1 MTVQHPII
9 TYRLRSNGTLPP
21 FLCKHPGSFAGM
33 YGVNTNKEG
42 FVPAW
47 LPPQETKYL
56 GMACGQV
63 DPDACPKCV
72 DVIGTKEELETYITG
87 ISTTWTVDS
96 QGVTGIRTE
105 TTTGTD
111 DAWNAPTVTNDIG
124 VGYTGPGLTTT
135 TTAPVSFDAPAGTVI
150 LHNANYTTRIVVE
163 TQNSAGVTT
172 SVEEF
177 IPTYQYNNI
186 TIVGV
191 STAVGIVTTTRIDEE
206 EVTTITTSTTT
217 TEATHED
224 VVENYSDSFTTVDV
238 DGEINKTR
246 VRTFRET
253 TKVRNPFDPVAA
265 TNELWTKYETVNEL

>member
-47 LPPQETKYL
+47 LPPQETQYL

-72 DVIGTKEELETYITG
+72 NVIETKEELETYITG

-111 DAWNAPTVTNDIG
+111 DAWNAPTESNDIG

-177 IPTYQYNNI
+177 TPTYQYNNI

-246 VRTFRET
+246 VRTFRKN

>member
-47 LPPQETKYL
+47 LPPQETQYL

-72 DVIGTKEELETYITG
+72 NVIETKEELETYITG

-163 TQNSAGVTT
+163 TQNSSGVTT
-172 SVEEF
+172 SIEEF

>member
-47 LPPQETKYL
+47 LPPQETQYL

-172 SVEEF
+172 SIEEF
-177 IPTYQYNNI
+177 TPTYQYNNI